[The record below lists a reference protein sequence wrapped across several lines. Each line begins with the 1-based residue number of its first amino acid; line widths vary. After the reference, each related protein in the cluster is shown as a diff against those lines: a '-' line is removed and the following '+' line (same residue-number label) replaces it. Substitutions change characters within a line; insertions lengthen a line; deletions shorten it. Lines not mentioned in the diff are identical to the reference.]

1 MEIYQ
6 GNLDIDDTCTPSM
19 HTYNVDVINSFD
31 RILLSTSL
39 FVVITFLFVEDMIVT
54 LGYISVTQILDQC
67 MVDIHFF
74 LHGIRATS
82 P

>member
-6 GNLDIDDTCTPSM
+6 GNHGIDGTCTPSM
-19 HTYNVDVINSFD
+19 HTYIVDGINSFD

-39 FVVITFLFVEDMIVT
+39 FVVITFLVVEDMIV
-54 LGYISVTQILDQC
+54 IMIVTPRLYKC
-67 MVDIHFF
+67 N
-74 LHGIRATS
+74 TN

>member
-6 GNLDIDDTCTPSM
+6 GNHDIDDTCTPSM
-19 HTYNVDVINSFD
+19 HTHIVDVINSFD

-39 FVVITFLFVEDMIVT
+39 FVVITFLVVEDMIVT

-67 MVDIHFF
+67 KVDIHFF